1 MFASKPIALK
11 QGAKHQRSNTMTNI
25 TTYLQAQSYANELA
39 LAHIFHPGQVTKAM
53 VEQAQ
58 AKADALYAARGGAL

>member
-1 MFASKPIALK
+1 
-11 QGAKHQRSNTMTNI
+11 MTNI